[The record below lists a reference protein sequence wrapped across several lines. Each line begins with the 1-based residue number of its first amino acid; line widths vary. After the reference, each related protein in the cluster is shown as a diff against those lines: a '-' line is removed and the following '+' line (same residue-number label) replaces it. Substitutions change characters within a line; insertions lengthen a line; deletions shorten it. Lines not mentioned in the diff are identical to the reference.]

1 MDAFGLRSFFGS
13 VEKARYERT
22 AHLHRSHG
30 AEFLTAEAGDAFFAI
45 DHGLSVFHRDDMSRA
60 DLSAFLASDAGS
72 LFHAWSCAQC
82 GSDEGGGKSTFSFE
96 KHAFA
101 NVDILKIGYSK
112 RVRISANVQLF
123 DAFGDQPGFKRRL
136 QGGNVLDAKSDQG
149 CAEKIYLVWTG

>member
-1 MDAFGLRSFFGS
+1 MDAFGLRSFLGS
-13 VEKARYERT
+13 VEKARY
-22 AHLHRSHG
+22 
-30 AEFLTAEAGDAFFAI
+30 DAFFAI
-45 DHGLSVFHRDDMSRA
+45 NHGLSVFHRDDMSRA

-112 RVRISANVQLF
+112 RVCVTANVQSF
-123 DAFGDQPGFKRRL
+123 NMFGDQSRFKCRL
-136 QGGNVLDAKSDQG
+136 QGGDVLDTKSDQE
-149 CAEKIYLVWTG
+149 CAEKIDLVRTG